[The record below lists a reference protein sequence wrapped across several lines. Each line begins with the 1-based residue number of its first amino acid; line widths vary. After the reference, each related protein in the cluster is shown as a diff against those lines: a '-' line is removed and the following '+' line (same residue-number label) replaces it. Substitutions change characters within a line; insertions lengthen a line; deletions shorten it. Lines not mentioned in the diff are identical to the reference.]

1 MKPFG
6 LAFLLTLVSLPIVA
20 TEYYGD
26 GYSVD
31 DLGKGFTS
39 QNYQSVPACIEGSV
53 VTHTQGK
60 GELNFLNQLDQ
71 RQVRS
76 RTFGELHGGVN
87 LFIIAGSVSTSIYH
101 TNAKDDLTVSSSLHL
116 YFDEGH
122 HTLENRQILDHA
134 DSSQC
139 GDSFIYQVDYGRDI
153 FLTSQLHFQSVED
166 YKKFVTKIKIRLLFW
181 TKTKTTVKEF
191 KEYAQ
196 NAVLTV
202 KVNSNGAIPASL
214 QALLDSRPT
223 SCKGDEVD
231 ECMDTLNQLST
242 YLFEPTGLAQ
252 DMDSMPPVIRSM
264 HTKQYQESGHY
275 SLNQPA
281 EPEQEA
287 LMSIVEE
294 VEQEYG
300 DRVRQEQRLKAF
312 YQVAET
318 VTEEQD
324 YLAQWQAA
332 KAYRTAF
339 ESLRTRCFIS
349 PFENECLPPFE

>member
-6 LAFLLTLVSLPIVA
+6 LAFLCLLLSLPA
-20 TEYYGD
+20 ASKEYFGD
-26 GYSVD
+26 GYSAD

-39 QNYQSVPACIEGSV
+39 HNYQSMPSCIEGTV

-71 RQVRS
+71 KQVRS

-87 LFIIAGSVSTSIYH
+87 LFIVAGSVSTSVYH

-122 HTLENRQILDHA
+122 HTLENRQVLDSA
-134 DSSQC
+134 DLAQC

-166 YKKFVTKIKIRLLFW
+166 YKKFVTKVKIRLLFW
-181 TKTKTTVKEF
+181 TKTKTTTKEF

-223 SCKGDEVD
+223 SCKGDDVD

-275 SLNQPA
+275 SINQI
-281 EPEQEA
+281 EQPEQET
-287 LMSIVEE
+287 LMNIVEG

-300 DRVRQEQRLKAF
+300 ARLREEQRVKAF
-312 YQVAET
+312 YQVADT
-318 VTEEQD
+318 QAEQQA
-324 YLAQWQAA
+324 YLALWDTATA
-332 KAYRTAF
+332 HRIAF
-339 ESLRTRCFIS
+339 EPLRSRCFIS

>member
-6 LAFLLTLVSLPIVA
+6 LAFLCLLLSLPVA
-20 TEYYGD
+20 SREYFGD
-26 GYSVD
+26 GYSAD
-31 DLGKGFTS
+31 DLGKGFNS
-39 QNYQSVPACIEGSV
+39 QTYQSMPSCLEGAV

-87 LFIIAGSVSTSIYH
+87 LFIVAGSVSSSVYH

-122 HTLENRQILDHA
+122 HTFENRQVLDNV
-134 DSSQC
+134 DTSQC
-139 GDSFIYQVDYGRDI
+139 GDSFVYQVDYGRDI

-166 YKKFVTKIKIRLLFW
+166 YKKFVTKVKIRLLFW

-202 KVNSNGAIPASL
+202 KVSSNGAIPASL
-214 QALLDSRPT
+214 QALLDSKPT

-252 DMDSMPPVIRSM
+252 EMNTMPPVIRSM

-275 SLNQPA
+275 SINQIA
-281 EPEQEA
+281 LPEQEA
-287 LMSIVEE
+287 LMSIVDGVEE
-294 VEQEYG
+294 EYG
-300 DRVRQEQRLKAF
+300 ARVRQEQRVKAF
-312 YQVAET
+312 YHVAET
-318 VTEEQD
+318 EEEQSI

-332 KAYRTAF
+332 TAYREAF
-339 ESLRTRCFIS
+339 EPVRERCFRT